1 MKRATVL
8 LLALLLVPAARADA
22 KFSSARV
29 CGPSDCREV
38 AVTAGHTVVTMM
50 EAALAKPSGLS
61 SKPPEVSP
69 WYRVTLCPGAC
80 DSRHAVTLKV
90 QPAAGYEYLA
100 PNEQFA
106 QTGWAKLDEPAAD
119 VYRRVTTGLE
129 PFRASRLLA
138 LRAEEPNSVLGEDP
152 VSQGPSGHGGIPA
165 WAWIAIAAA
174 AGALA
179 LLSRRWLQ
187 RSRRV
192 PPVR

>member
-1 MKRATVL
+1 
-8 LLALLLVPAARADA
+8 
-22 KFSSARV
+22 
-29 CGPSDCREV
+29 
-38 AVTAGHTVVTMM
+38 MM

-61 SKPPEVSP
+61 SKPPEASP

-90 QPAAGYEYLA
+90 LPAAGYEYLA

-138 LRAEEPNSVLGEDP
+138 LHAEEPSSVPGEPP
-152 VSQGPSGHGGIPA
+152 VSQGSSGQGGIPA
-165 WAWIAIAAA
+165 WAWTAIAVGAA
-174 AGALA
+174 ALGLVS
-179 LLSRRWLQ
+179 LRWLQ
-187 RSRRV
+187 RSRGA